1 MTGYE
6 QLFSESL
13 SITEIESIIK
23 LHANHSKISAHI
35 KGHELN
41 IHVADG
47 TDGTDGTDVEDLD
60 FQERTEFITMN
71 MNALSVFIGNCG
83 RIIQKFA
90 DIQLQKPGV
99 NRVHFAFAD
108 PDLYPTTAASNG
120 QLIQRPE
127 LTYVYTA
134 GLYATN
140 ALLNYSSGFCQRS
153 KRALAY
159 HRSRPENAYLIPVYE
174 KYIQDEISKLSLL
187 IDNSYSLMVY
197 FLRNI
202 SSMIYLSEPEDID
215 YLTRHPDHIYGI
227 IQMLCSCNAVPERFS
242 NLLRDYILELFMSAY
257 IPNPVRHDLFLIIT
271 KNAALRS
278 MCFHQVKISMLLDDL
293 VEYLRLGADNGNEY
307 TSHFVCG
314 VLFSAHMIR
323 TKHTQIDDY
332 TCDKLVCII
341 CGILRYV
348 NRIGTEIH
356 GGEQSQPQTPDHLEQ
371 IFDEIKQCLLS
382 VECFI
387 QRRPDVLQTHL
398 VHFVPYTFVN
408 MVKAYPVPLTVCESM
423 RGILTLCSSSPIF
436 ANYLATIL
444 DDDYLKTNIGFI
456 VPMDHKILDKKRQL
470 MKTLEDRD
478 VDGIY
483 VDPIQ
488 STHILNMGAI
498 PMSNGE
504 VIFCDSYVMQTLL
517 RSKPTN
523 PYTNEPMTVDD
534 FKRIQVEPDMSA
546 KIKQICAEKYAFV
559 TSITHPVLVN

>member
-6 QLFSESL
+6 QLFSSSL
-13 SITEIESIIK
+13 SISEIESILK
-23 LHANHSKISAHI
+23 THANHSKISAHI

-41 IHVADG
+41 IHVSNDAEEG
-47 TDGTDGTDVEDLD
+47 GAEDLD
-60 FQERTEFITMN
+60 FHERTEFIAMN
-71 MNALSVFIGNCG
+71 TTALAIFIGNCG

-99 NRVHFAFAD
+99 TRVHFEFAD
-108 PDLYPTTAASNG
+108 PHLYPAITAANG
-120 QLIQRPE
+120 EPIQRPE
-127 LTYVYTA
+127 ITYVYTA

-140 ALLNYSSGFCQRS
+140 ALLNYCSGFCQRA

-159 HRSRPENAYLIPVYE
+159 HQSRPENAYLIPIYE
-174 KYIQDEISKLSLL
+174 KYIHDETSKLSLL
-187 IDNSYSLMVY
+187 IDNCYSLIVY

-202 SSMIYLSEPEDID
+202 SSMLFLSTPEDIA

-227 IQMLCSCNAVPERFS
+227 IQTLCSCNAVPDRFA
-242 NLLRDYILELFMSAY
+242 NLLQDYILELFMSVY
-257 IPNPVRHDLFLIIT
+257 IPNPVRHDLFKIIT
-271 KNAALRS
+271 KNATLRM
-278 MCFHQVKISMLLDDL
+278 MCFQHVKISMLLDDL

-323 TKHTQIDDY
+323 TKHAQIDDY
-332 TCDKLVCII
+332 AYDKLVGVI

-348 NRIGTEIH
+348 NRIASEIH
-356 GGEQSQPQTPDHLEQ
+356 GGEQTPDHQEK

-382 VECFI
+382 VECLI
-387 QRRPDVLQTHL
+387 QRRPAVLQTHL

-408 MVKAYPVPLTVCESM
+408 MVKAYPVPLTICESM
-423 RGILTLCSSSPIF
+423 REILSLCSSSPIF

-456 VPMDHKILDKKRQL
+456 VPMDHQILDKKRKL

-478 VDGIY
+478 VDGTY

-498 PMSNGE
+498 PMSNGD
-504 VIFCDSYVMQTLL
+504 VMFCDSYVMQTLL
-517 RSKPTN
+517 RSKPMN

-534 FKRIQVEPDMSA
+534 FKRIQTEPEMA
-546 KIKQICAEKYAFV
+546 TKIKQICAEKCAF
-559 TSITHPVLVN
+559 ITRVKSH

>member
-6 QLFSESL
+6 QLFSSNL
-13 SITEIESIIK
+13 SIPEIESILK
-23 LHANHSKISAHI
+23 LHSNHSKISAHI
-35 KGHELN
+35 RGHELN
-41 IHVADG
+41 IHVVDDAEG
-47 TDGTDGTDVEDLD
+47 AEGAEDLD
-60 FQERTEFITMN
+60 FHERTEFIKMN
-71 MNALSVFIGNCG
+71 TTSLTIFIGNCG

-90 DIQLQKPGV
+90 DIQFQKPGV
-99 NRVHFAFAD
+99 NRVHFEFAD
-108 PDLYPTTAASNG
+108 PHLYPTTAILVSAND

-140 ALLNYSSGFCQRS
+140 ALLNYCSGFCQRA
-153 KRALAY
+153 KRALTY
-159 HRSRPENAYLIPVYE
+159 HQSRPENAYLIPIYE
-174 KYIQDEISKLSLL
+174 KYIQDETSSLSLL
-187 IDNSYSLMVY
+187 IDNCYSSVAY

-202 SSMIYLSEPEDID
+202 SSMIFLSTPEDIA

-227 IQMLCSCNAVPERFS
+227 IQMLCSCNAVPDRFAD
-242 NLLRDYILELFMSAY
+242 LLRDYILELFMSTY
-257 IPNPVRHDLFLIIT
+257 IPNPVRYDLFQIIT

-278 MCFHQVKISMLLDDL
+278 MCFQYVKISMLLDDL

-314 VLFSAHMIR
+314 VLFSTHMIR
-323 TKHTQIDDY
+323 TKHAQIDDY
-332 TCDKLVCII
+332 AYDKLVGII

-348 NRIGTEIH
+348 NRVASEIH
-356 GGEQSQPQTPDHLEQ
+356 GGEQSQPQTPEHKQEQ
-371 IFDEIKQCLLS
+371 IFDEINQCLIS

-408 MVKAYPVPLTVCESM
+408 MIKAYPVPLTICESM
-423 RGILTLCSSSPIF
+423 REILTLCSSSPIF

-444 DDDYLKTNIGFI
+444 DDDYMKTNIGFI
-456 VPMDHKILDKKRQL
+456 VPIDHQILDKKRKL
-470 MKTLEDRD
+470 MKTLEDND
-478 VDGIY
+478 VDGTY

-504 VIFCDSYVMQTLL
+504 VLFCDSYVMQTLL

-534 FKRIQVEPDMSA
+534 FKRIQMEPEMAA
-546 KIKQICAEKYAFV
+546 KIKQICTDKCAF
-559 TSITHPVLVN
+559 ITRVKSH

>member
-6 QLFSESL
+6 QLFSRNL
-13 SITEIESIIK
+13 SIPEIESILK
-23 LHANHSKISAHI
+23 THTNHSKISAHI
-35 KGHELN
+35 KEHELN

-47 TDGTDGTDVEDLD
+47 AEGAEGTGEGTMLD
-60 FQERTEFITMN
+60 FHERTEFITMN
-71 MNALSVFIGNCG
+71 ITALSSFIGNCG

-99 NRVHFAFAD
+99 NRVHFEFAD
-108 PDLYPTTAASNG
+108 SHLYPTTAASNG
-120 QLIQRPE
+120 LPIQRPE
-127 LTYVYTA
+127 ITYVYTA
-134 GLYATN
+134 GLYAIN
-140 ALLNYSSGFCQRS
+140 ALLNYCSGFCQRA

-159 HRSRPENAYLIPVYE
+159 HRSRPENAYLIPIYE
-174 KYIQDEISKLSLL
+174 KYIQDETSKLSLL
-187 IDNSYSLMVY
+187 IDNCYSSIAY

-202 SSMIYLSEPEDID
+202 SSMIFLSTPEDIA
-215 YLTRHPDHIYGI
+215 YLTHHPDHIYGI
-227 IQMLCSCNAVPERFS
+227 IQMLCSCNAVPDRFAE
-242 NLLRDYILELFMSAY
+242 LLRDYILELFMSAY
-257 IPNPVRHDLFLIIT
+257 IPNPVRHDLFQIIT

-278 MCFHQVKISMLLDDL
+278 MCFQRVKISMLLDDL

-323 TKHTQIDDY
+323 KHAQIDDY
-332 TCDKLVCII
+332 AYDKLVCII

-348 NRIGTEIH
+348 NRVATEIH
-356 GGEQSQPQTPDHLEQ
+356 VEETPNQAADHQEQ

-408 MVKAYPVPLTVCESM
+408 MIKAYPVPLTICESM
-423 RGILTLCSSSPIF
+423 RGILTLCSNSPIF
-436 ANYLATIL
+436 ANYLATII

-456 VPMDHKILDKKRQL
+456 VPIDHQILDKKRKL
-470 MKTLEDRD
+470 MKTLEDKD
-478 VDGIY
+478 VDGTY

-534 FKRIQVEPDMSA
+534 FIRIQAEPAMAS
-546 KIKQICAEKYAFV
+546 KIKQICAEKCAF
-559 TSITHPVLVN
+559 ITRVKTH

>member
-1 MTGYE
+1 MAGYE
-6 QLFSESL
+6 QLFSSNL
-13 SITEIESIIK
+13 SITEIESILK
-23 LHANHSKISAHI
+23 THTNHSKISAHI
-35 KGHELN
+35 KEHELN

-47 TDGTDGTDVEDLD
+47 AEGAENTELD
-60 FQERTEFITMN
+60 FHERTEFIEMN
-71 MNALSVFIGNCG
+71 TTALAIFIGNCG

-99 NRVHFAFAD
+99 NRVHFKFAD
-108 PDLYPTTAASNG
+108 QHLYPATSTAIAND
-120 QLIQRPE
+120 QQIQRPE
-127 LTYVYTA
+127 ITYIYTA
-134 GLYATN
+134 GLYAIN
-140 ALLNYSSGFCQRS
+140 ALLNYCSGFCQRA
-153 KRALAY
+153 KRALTY
-159 HRSRPENAYLIPVYE
+159 HRSRPENAYLIPIYE
-174 KYIQDEISKLSLL
+174 KYIQDETSKLSLL
-187 IDNSYSLMVY
+187 IDNCYSSVAY

-202 SSMIYLSEPEDID
+202 SSILFLSTPEDIA
-215 YLTRHPDHIYGI
+215 YLTRHPDHIYGL
-227 IQMLCSCNAVPERFS
+227 IQMLCSCNAVPDRFAD
-242 NLLRDYILELFMSAY
+242 LLRDYILELFMSVY
-257 IPNPVRHDLFLIIT
+257 IPNPVRHDLFQIIT

-278 MCFHQVKISMLLDDL
+278 MCFQHVKISILFDDL

-314 VLFSAHMIR
+314 VLFSTHMIQ
-323 TKHTQIDDY
+323 TKHAQIDDY
-332 TCDKLVCII
+332 TYDKLVGII

-348 NRIGTEIH
+348 NRVASEINA
-356 GGEQSQPQTPDHLEQ
+356 EQTPDHQEK

-408 MVKAYPVPLTVCESM
+408 MIKAYPVPLTICESM
-423 RGILTLCSSSPIF
+423 REILTLCSSSPIF

-456 VPMDHKILDKKRQL
+456 IPMDHQILDKKRKL
-470 MKTLEDRD
+470 MKTLEDMD
-478 VDGIY
+478 VDGTY

-534 FKRIQVEPDMSA
+534 FMRIQTEPEMAA
-546 KIKQICAEKYAFV
+546 KIKQICSEKCAF
-559 TSITHPVLVN
+559 ITRVKSH

>member
-1 MTGYE
+1 MAKYE
-6 QLFSESL
+6 QLFSSNL
-13 SITEIESIIK
+13 SITEIESILKI
-23 LHANHSKISAHI
+23 HVNHSKISAHI
-35 KGHELN
+35 KEHELN
-41 IHVADG
+41 IHVAGADEGAEGAEG
-47 TDGTDGTDVEDLD
+47 TELD
-60 FQERTEFITMN
+60 FHERNEFIEMN
-71 MNALSVFIGNCG
+71 TNALAIFIGNCG

-99 NRVHFAFAD
+99 NRVHFEFAD
-108 PDLYPTTAASNG
+108 PHLYPATSTSIANG
-120 QLIQRPE
+120 QPIQRPE
-127 LTYVYTA
+127 ITYIYTA
-134 GLYATN
+134 GLYAIN
-140 ALLNYSSGFCQRS
+140 ALLNYCFGFCQRA

-159 HRSRPENAYLIPVYE
+159 HRSRPENAYLIPIYE
-174 KYIQDEISKLSLL
+174 KYIQDETSKLSLL
-187 IDNSYSLMVY
+187 IENCYSSVAY

-202 SSMIYLSEPEDID
+202 SSILFLSTPEDIA

-227 IQMLCSCNAVPERFS
+227 IQMLCSCNAVPDRFAD
-242 NLLRDYILELFMSAY
+242 LLRDYILELFMSAY
-257 IPNPVRHDLFLIIT
+257 IPNPVRHDLFQIIT

-278 MCFHQVKISMLLDDL
+278 MCFQHVKISMLLDDL

-323 TKHTQIDDY
+323 TKNALIDDY
-332 TCDKLVCII
+332 TYDKLVGII

-348 NRIGTEIH
+348 NRVASEINA
-356 GGEQSQPQTPDHLEQ
+356 EQTPEHQEQ
-371 IFDEIKQCLLS
+371 IFDEIKQCLIS

-408 MVKAYPVPLTVCESM
+408 MIKAYPVPLTICESM
-423 RGILTLCSSSPIF
+423 RGILSLCSSSPIF
-436 ANYLATIL
+436 TNYLATIL

-456 VPMDHKILDKKRQL
+456 VPMDHQILDKKRKL
-470 MKTLEDRD
+470 MKTLEDSD
-478 VDGIY
+478 VDGTY

-534 FKRIQVEPDMSA
+534 FKRIQMEPEMAA
-546 KIKQICAEKYAFV
+546 KIKQICTEKCAF
-559 TSITHPVLVN
+559 ITRVKSH

>member
-6 QLFSESL
+6 QLFSSSL
-13 SITEIESIIK
+13 SISEIESILK
-23 LHANHSKISAHI
+23 THTNHSKISAHI

-41 IHVADG
+41 IHVGDD
-47 TDGTDGTDVEDLD
+47 TEDDAEELD
-60 FQERTEFITMN
+60 FHERTEFIAMN
-71 MNALSVFIGNCG
+71 TTALAIFIGNCG

-99 NRVHFAFAD
+99 NCVYFEFTD
-108 PDLYPTTAASNG
+108 PHLYPTTAITNG
-120 QLIQRPE
+120 QPIQRPE
-127 LTYVYTA
+127 ITYVYTA

-140 ALLNYSSGFCQRS
+140 ALLNYCSGFCQRA

-174 KYIQDEISKLSLL
+174 KYIEDETAKLALL
-187 IDNSYSLMVY
+187 IDNCYSSVVY

-202 SSMIYLSEPEDID
+202 SSMIFLSTPEDIA

-227 IQMLCSCNAVPERFS
+227 IQTLCSCNAVPDRFAD
-242 NLLRDYILELFMSAY
+242 LLRDYILELFMSAY
-257 IPNPVRHDLFLIIT
+257 IPNPVRHDLFQVIT

-278 MCFHQVKISMLLDDL
+278 MCFQQVKISMLLDDL
-293 VEYLRLGADNGNEY
+293 VEYLRMGADNGNEY

-323 TKHTQIDDY
+323 TKHAQIDDY
-332 TCDKLVCII
+332 AYDKLVGII

-348 NRIGTEIH
+348 NRVATQIQVE
-356 GGEQSQPQTPDHLEQ
+356 QTPEQTPEHQEQ
-371 IFDEIKQCLLS
+371 IFDEIKQCLIS

-387 QRRPDVLQTHL
+387 QRRPVVLQTHL

-408 MVKAYPVPLTVCESM
+408 MIKAYPVPLTICESM
-423 RGILTLCSSSPIF
+423 REILSLCSSSPIF

-444 DDDYLKTNIGFI
+444 DDDYLKTNIGYI
-456 VPMDHKILDKKRQL
+456 VPMDHQILDKKRKL
-470 MKTLEDRD
+470 MKTLEDSD
-478 VDGIY
+478 VDGTY

-498 PMSNGE
+498 PMSNGD

-534 FKRIQVEPDMSA
+534 FKRIQTEPEMAA
-546 KIKQICAEKYAFV
+546 KIKQICTEKCAF
-559 TSITHPVLVN
+559 ITRVKSH

>member
-1 MTGYE
+1 MSGYE
-6 QLFSESL
+6 QLFSSSL
-13 SITEIESIIK
+13 TIPEIESILK
-23 LHANHSKISAHI
+23 THANHSKISAHI
-35 KGHELN
+35 KEHELN
-41 IHVADG
+41 IHVAEG
-47 TDGTDGTDVEDLD
+47 TEGTGGTGGTGELD
-60 FQERTEFITMN
+60 SHERTELIEMN
-71 MNALSVFIGNCG
+71 TTALAIFIGNCG

-99 NRVHFAFAD
+99 NRVYFEFAD
-108 PDLYPTTAASNG
+108 LNLYPTTSTSIANG
-120 QLIQRPE
+120 HPIQRPE
-127 LTYVYTA
+127 ITYVYTA

-140 ALLNYSSGFCQRS
+140 ALLNYCSVFCQRG

-159 HRSRPENAYLIPVYE
+159 HRSIPENAYLIPIYE
-174 KYIQDEISKLSLL
+174 KYIHDETSKLALR
-187 IDNSYSLMVY
+187 IDNCYSLVAY

-202 SSMIYLSEPEDID
+202 SSMIFLSTPEDIA

-227 IQMLCSCNAVPERFS
+227 IQMLCSCSAVPDRFAD
-242 NLLRDYILELFMSAY
+242 LLRDYILELFMSTY
-257 IPNPVRHDLFLIIT
+257 IPNPVRHDLFQIIT
-271 KNAALRS
+271 KNSALRS
-278 MCFHQVKISMLLDDL
+278 LCFQRVKISMLLDDL
-293 VEYLRLGADNGNEY
+293 TEYLRLGADTGNEY

-323 TKHTQIDDY
+323 TKHAQIDDY
-332 TCDKLVCII
+332 AYDTLVGII

-348 NRIGTEIH
+348 NRVAAEIP
-356 GGEQSQPQTPDHLEQ
+356 GAEQTPEHEEK

-387 QRRPDVLQTHL
+387 QCRPDVLQTHL

-408 MVKAYPVPLTVCESM
+408 MIKAYPVPLTICESM
-423 RGILTLCSSSPIF
+423 RGILSLCSSSPIF

-456 VPMDHKILDKKRQL
+456 VPLDHQILNKKRKL
-470 MKTLEDRD
+470 MKTLEDND
-478 VDGIY
+478 ADGTY

-534 FKRIQVEPDMSA
+534 FIRIQMEPEMAA
-546 KIKQICAEKYAFV
+546 KIKQICAEKCAFIARV
-559 TSITHPVLVN
+559 KSH

>member
-6 QLFSESL
+6 QLFSRNL
-13 SITEIESIIK
+13 SIPEIESILKI
-23 LHANHSKISAHI
+23 HANHSKISVHI
-35 KGHELN
+35 KEHELN
-41 IHVADG
+41 IHTADG
-47 TDGTDGTDVEDLD
+47 ATGAVDTELD
-60 FQERTEFITMN
+60 FHERTEFIEMN
-71 MNALSVFIGNCG
+71 TTALAIFIGNCG

-99 NRVHFAFAD
+99 NRVHFEFAD
-108 PDLYPTTAASNG
+108 PHLYPAISTSTAIANG
-120 QLIQRPE
+120 QPIQRPE
-127 LTYVYTA
+127 ITYIYTA
-134 GLYATN
+134 GLYAINT
-140 ALLNYSSGFCQRS
+140 LLNYCSGFCQRG
-153 KRALAY
+153 KRALEY
-159 HRSRPENAYLIPVYE
+159 HRSRPENAYLIPIYE
-174 KYIQDEISKLSLL
+174 KYIQDETSKLTLL
-187 IDNSYSLMVY
+187 IDNCYSSVAY

-202 SSMIYLSEPEDID
+202 SSMLFLSTPEDIA

-227 IQMLCSCNAVPERFS
+227 IQMLCSCNAVPDRFAD
-242 NLLRDYILELFMSAY
+242 LLRDYILELFMSAY
-257 IPNPVRHDLFLIIT
+257 IPNPVRHDLFQIIT

-278 MCFHQVKISMLLDDL
+278 MCFQRVKISMLLDDL
-293 VEYLRLGADNGNEY
+293 TEYLRLGADNGNEY

-314 VLFSAHMIR
+314 VLFCAHMIR
-323 TKHTQIDDY
+323 TKNALIDDY
-332 TCDKLVCII
+332 TYDKLVGII

-348 NRIGTEIH
+348 NRVATQIP
-356 GGEQSQPQTPDHLEQ
+356 GGAEQTPDHQEQ

-387 QRRPDVLQTHL
+387 RRRPDVLQTHL

-408 MVKAYPVPLTVCESM
+408 MIKAYPVPLTICESM
-423 RGILTLCSSSPIF
+423 REILSLCSSSPIF

-456 VPMDHKILDKKRQL
+456 IPLDHQILDKKRKL
-470 MKTLEDRD
+470 MKTLEESD
-478 VDGIY
+478 VDGTY

-534 FKRIQVEPDMSA
+534 FMRIQTEPEMAA
-546 KIKQICAEKYAFV
+546 KIKQISTEKCAF
-559 TSITHPVLVN
+559 ITRVKSH